1 MTVNMTLSV
10 VMTFQMMT
18 CTIKEADLILNLG
31 FISKA
36 TFGQQDVVTTL
47 FSKKKKKKFQTALSC
62 EVSDDTKF

>member
-47 FSKKKKKKFQTALSC
+47 FSKKKKKFQIALSC